1 MVLVMPR
8 RLGAG
13 AMLMLS
19 GLGGALLLDP
29 LTLAT
34 MRVSIALNR
43 GLLGEV
49 DQALGF
55 VCTS

>member
-1 MVLVMPR
+1 MVLVMLR
-8 RLGAG
+8 RLGVG

-29 LTLAT
+29 LKLAT

-43 GLLGEV
+43 GLLGKV